1 MSSPIIRNI
10 TYVVAAALLLAV
22 GAALIANLNVLPVHA
37 GGSPQPLYQLLSNQ
51 ITANATFT
59 IYTATMIDS
68 VNTYVVHSHSTGADY
83 YVASLGTDHIC
94 ILKAKGLGKI
104 PLCIP
109 YSAIA
114 GINYY

>member
-1 MSSPIIRNI
+1 
-10 TYVVAAALLLAV
+10 
-22 GAALIANLNVLPVHA
+22 
-37 GGSPQPLYQLLSNQ
+37 
-51 ITANATFT
+51 
-59 IYTATMIDS
+59 MIDS